1 MKYTISLLY
10 IFFSILGLT
19 FLKLGS
25 IKNSLILFRIGNIE
39 INCWY
44 IIGFL
49 FYGISFLLYTIVIS
63 KFDLSYIAPV
73 MGGIINTV
81 VVFIGIILFHEQ
93 TTSLSM
99 TGCILIIAGLILMNI
114 NK

>member
-1 MKYTISLLY
+1 MKYIISLLY
-10 IFFSILGLT
+10 IFFSISGLT

-25 IKNSLILFRIGNIE
+25 VKNSYILFKIGSIE

-44 IIGFL
+44 ITGLL
-49 FYGISFLLYTIVIS
+49 FYSMSFLLYTIVIS

-81 VVFIGIILFHEQ
+81 AVFIGIVLFHERV
-93 TTSLSM
+93 TTLSM
-99 TGCILIIAGLILMNI
+99 TGCILIITGLVLMNI